1 MSVGL
6 LIITHKG
13 IGSSLLA
20 TATRI
25 LGTCPLSAA
34 TLSVTEEAERDQ
46 LQQQAFQMAEQLD
59 TGDGLLVLT
68 DLFGSTPAN
77 IARNLHSQP
86 AVRVLTG
93 VNLPMLVRA
102 LNYPTLPLA
111 EIAAKAESGGRD
123 GVLICPDKLHDTCVV
138 PPSPAISREREGD

>member
-13 IGSSLLA
+13 IGNSLLA

-25 LGTCPLSAA
+25 LGACPLSAG
-34 TLSVTEEAERDQ
+34 TLSVTEETERDQ
-46 LQQQAFQMAEQLD
+46 LQRQALQLADRLD
-59 TGDGLLVLT
+59 TGDGVLVLT

-77 IARNLHSQP
+77 IACTLQGRP
-86 AVRVLTG
+86 AVRILTG
-93 VNLPMLVRA
+93 VNLPMLVRV
-102 LNYPTLPLA
+102 LNYPTLPLV

-123 GVLICPDKLHDTCVV
+123 GVFMCSEN
-138 PPSPAISREREGD
+138 PS